1 MVSSNPSMAATST
14 TSSSSTSFSV
24 PPAPTY
30 ACPAN
35 NGQTVTDLSSVQYS
49 LGCGEDTTM
58 GAYGSS
64 HVQNS
69 FDECFALCDN
79 FPGCMAFTYEGGNN
93 GVGSGVCFFKNQPA
107 TLISGNAG
115 LVGAIRLSPMP
126 SSTSSAGM
134 TSATYSMG
142 MPTTYPG
149 MNTTATNTSHA
160 MGISSPSS

>member
-1 MVSSNPSMAATST
+1 MAATST

-35 NGQTVTDLSSVQYS
+35 NGQTVTDLSTVQYS

-93 GVGSGVCFFKNQPA
+93 GVGAGVCFFKNQPA
-107 TLISGNAG
+107 SLISGNAG

-126 SSTSSAGM
+126 SSTSSA
-134 TSATYSMG
+134 
-142 MPTTYPG
+142 
-149 MNTTATNTSHA
+149 
-160 MGISSPSS
+160 